1 MGRMS
6 PGSDGTGILLV
17 EDHAIIKQALSLAL
31 QQKGMRVMTAVDLTP
46 DAVLAL
52 AEKVRP
58 DVVLLDFWLG
68 EADSLP
74 MIPPL
79 RELGAEVIVLT
90 GTTDPRSLGDCI
102 SAGALGIVSKSES
115 LERLAQAIVDA
126 MSGTSVMRPA
136 EREALV
142 EAAARAR
149 QEDEQRLAPFAG
161 LTARERLVLG
171 HLMNGQAAEDISR
184 LEYVSLAT
192 VRSQIRG
199 VLQKLGVN
207 SQLAAV
213 TLAQQAGWEPGIGD

>member
-1 MGRMS
+1 MS
-6 PGSDGTGILLV
+6 PGRDGTDILLV

-31 QQKGMRVMTAVDLTP
+31 QQKGMRVETAVDLTP
-46 DAVLAL
+46 EGVLAL
-52 AEKVRP
+52 AGMFRP

-68 EADSLP
+68 ETDSLP

-90 GTTDPRSLGDCI
+90 GTTDTRSLGDCI

-126 MSGTSVMRPA
+126 MAGTSVMRPA
-136 EREALV
+136 EREALI
-142 EAAARAR
+142 EAADRAR
-149 QEDEQRLAPFAG
+149 QDDEERLAPFTA

-171 HLMNGQAAEDISR
+171 HLMHGHAAEDISR
-184 LEYVSLAT
+184 MEYVSLAT
-192 VRSQIRG
+192 VRSQIRAI
-199 VLQKLGVN
+199 LQKLEVN

-213 TLAQQAGWEPGIGD
+213 TLAQQAGWDPGM

>member
-1 MGRMS
+1 MAPMS
-6 PGSDGTGILLV
+6 PAGDRTRILLV

-31 QQKGMRVMTAVDLTP
+31 QQKGMAVETAVDLTP
-46 DAVLAL
+46 EAVLAL
-52 AEKVRP
+52 ADGFRP

-115 LERLAQAIVDA
+115 LDRLAQAIVDA
-126 MSGTSVMRPA
+126 MTGTSVMRPA

-142 EAAARAR
+142 EAAAKAR
-149 QEDEQRLAPFAG
+149 EEEEQQLAPFAA
-161 LTARERLVLG
+161 LTGRERLVLG
-171 HLMNGQAAEDISR
+171 HLMNGYAAEDISR
-184 LEYVSLAT
+184 AEYVSLAT

-199 VLQKLGVN
+199 IFQKLEVN

-213 TLAQQAGWEPGIGD
+213 TLAQQAGWSPGIGG